1 MAGCTPAM
9 FSIVLAG
16 AECFL
21 DLQYGLVG
29 TLSATAGCSQ
39 YLVVN
44 GPARDEAGVDY
55 KHGVLGA
62 GHRANAAIG
71 RALKLLV
78 TNRGEGK
85 LGGTD
90 STTVGNS
97 SKYGLCFGEWEER
110 ASGRL
115 HMHAENG
122 WGFEKEDPVAT
133 AS

>member
-1 MAGCTPAM
+1 MAGWP
-9 FSIVLAG
+9 
-16 AECFL
+16 
-21 DLQYGLVG
+21 
-29 TLSATAGCSQ
+29 Q

-90 STTVGNS
+90 STTVGSS
-97 SKYGLCFGEWEER
+97 SKNGLCFGEWEER
-110 ASGRL
+110 APGWL
-115 HMHAENG
+115 PMHAENG
-122 WGFEKEDPVAT
+122 WGFEKEESVVTAFVTVGATQRVSVAT
-133 AS
+133 VYFTSFFCSGSG